1 MHVLTI
7 DGRQFSDGKAVHR
20 MLKKLLCLPDY
31 YGGNADAL
39 YDALDERSERIDLRL
54 LSLGGEDT
62 AKTLRKVARVVQ
74 DLGGTYMIQA
84 ESDHLGCVCPDC
96 GYRCNDC
103 LGTNTVVGRESL
115 KALAF
120 DPRFDPD
127 TIFREAF
134 LNQEEDE
141 EE

>member
-1 MHVLTI
+1 M
-7 DGRQFSDGKAVHR
+7 RCSCKE
-20 MLKKLLCLPDY
+20 C
-31 YGGNADAL
+31 
-39 YDALDERSERIDLRL
+39 
-54 LSLGGEDT
+54 
-62 AKTLRKVARVVQ
+62 
-74 DLGGTYMIQA
+74 GTYMIQA

-96 GYRCNDC
+96 GYRCNAC

-127 TIFREAF
+127 AIFREAF
-134 LNQEEDE
+134 LNQEDDE